1 MSRIVESLYDRYIIN
16 ESYKLI
22 TGKTYRIKDNHNRLA
37 EFEYVGHD
45 ENGYKFKPLN
55 AMAKKFAKDSVEAD
69 SEYLGHDGFFEY
81 DGFLYLD
88 DYGLEVYFDKYDLS
102 K

>member
-1 MSRIVESLYDRYIIN
+1 MNKMSRIVESLYDRYIIN

-22 TGKTYRIKDNHNRLA
+22 PGKTYRIKGNHNHLA

-55 AMAKKFAKDSVEAD
+55 AIYICKR
-69 SEYLGHDGFFEY
+69 
-81 DGFLYLD
+81 
-88 DYGLEVYFDKYDLS
+88 
-102 K
+102 